1 MSKIADRIGSRY
13 DAIVEYFVRHP
24 FGTHP
29 PDMTVLSL
37 LPPEDRCLIL
47 ERLFRLQ
54 SGNVLDLV
62 DKLSMAYLK
71 AGWSDLAKRF
81 VVACVKGGWIVP
93 EHGAFFFDKLST
105 LLVHGVSEGYADT
118 FRKLPQYE
126 ALAPELGMLIRT
138 LCETYSGRELFANVS
153 LIRAADVV
161 DLQTFIA
168 ERESFVRWCGGELS
182 YKDCF

>member
-13 DAIVEYFVRHP
+13 DAIIEHFIRNP

-47 ERLFRLQ
+47 ERLFQRH

-71 AGWSDLAKRF
+71 AGWLDLANRF
-81 VVACVKGGWIVP
+81 VEYCVKGGWIIP
-93 EHGAFFFDKLST
+93 EHGAFFLNKLNT
-105 LLVHGVSEGYADT
+105 LVVHGVSEDYADT
-118 FRKLPQYE
+118 LRKLPQYE
-126 ALAPELGMLIRT
+126 SLAQDLGAIIRT
-138 LCETYSGRELFANVS
+138 LCEAYSGRELLANIS
-153 LIRAADVV
+153 LIRFTDVV

-168 ERESFVRWCGGELS
+168 ERESFVRWCGSCGR
-182 YKDCF
+182 